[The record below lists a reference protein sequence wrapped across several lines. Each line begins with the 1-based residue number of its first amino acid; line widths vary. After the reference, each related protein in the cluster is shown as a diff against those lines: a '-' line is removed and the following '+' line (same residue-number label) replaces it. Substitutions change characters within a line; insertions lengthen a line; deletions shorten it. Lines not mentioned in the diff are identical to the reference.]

1 MTYKVIVDDKYDITK
16 LVETITLK
24 DSLDQI
30 AYQANIRLAVSASS
44 GLPSISPGMVVR
56 ISGVPFGEKSMVHL
70 LHPAVIW
77 EVESSNSG
85 TKRLSL
91 TVYDRMI
98 YLEKS
103 EDEFLLP
110 KDQTATQR
118 LKTYAKEWKI
128 PYATLPETK
137 TKLGKAVYRSQ
148 TIFSMMFAD
157 LKETAKSGG
166 DMYHP
171 RMTPGGL
178 QLFQVGSNA
187 KVYELDRL
195 IDLTQMR
202 TLEGAVTKVKVMAA
216 SESGGSGKEVPSKV
230 LAIEQ
235 SDTEQLGTLQKLIE
249 DDQVKTAAAAKKLAK
264 SKLTGIQETFT
275 ISAPDIN
282 TIRAGDAVLLKGL
295 KLIVMSVSRDLSAG
309 PGTMTLEL
317 GTAEL
322 VKRRYYLE

>member
-44 GLPSISPGMVVR
+44 GLPSISPGMAVR

-166 DMYHP
+166 EMYHP

-178 QLFQVGSNA
+178 ELFQVGSNA

-216 SESGGSGKEVPSKV
+216 SESGSGKEVPSKV

-235 SDTEQLGTLQKLIE
+235 DNVEELGTLQKLIE
-249 DDQVKTAAAAKKLAK
+249 DDQVKSTTAAKKLAK
-264 SKLTGIQETFT
+264 SHLTGIQETFT

>member
-1 MTYKVIVDDKYDITK
+1 MTYQVIIDDQYDVTK

-24 DSLDQI
+24 DSLEQI

-44 GLPSISPGMVVR
+44 GLPSISPGMPVR
-56 ISGVPFGEKSMVHL
+56 ISGVPFGEKAKVPL

-128 PYATLPETK
+128 PCATLPDTK
-137 TKLGKAVYRSQ
+137 TKLGKAVYRAQ

-171 RMTPGGL
+171 RMMSSGL
-178 QLFQVGSNA
+178 QLYKIGSNT
-187 KVYELDRL
+187 KVHELDRL

-216 SESGGSGKEVPSKV
+216 SESGSGKEVPSKV

-235 SDTEQLGTLQKLIE
+235 EGVAELGTLQKLVE

-264 SKLTGIQETFT
+264 SRLAGIQETFT
-275 ISAPDIN
+275 VTAPDIN

-295 KLIVMSVSRDLSAG
+295 KLIVMSVSRDLAG
-309 PGTMTLEL
+309 AGTMTLEL
-317 GTAEL
+317 ATAEM
-322 VKRRYYLE
+322 VRRRVYLE

>member
-30 AYQANIRLAVSASS
+30 SYQANIRLAVSASS
-44 GLPSISPGMVVR
+44 GLPSISPGMAVR
-56 ISGVPFGEKSMVHL
+56 ISGVPFGEKTMVHL

-128 PYATLPETK
+128 PYGTLPDTK

-216 SESGGSGKEVPSKV
+216 SESPSGKEVPSKV

-235 SDTEQLGTLQKLIE
+235 NAVEELGTLQKLIE
-249 DDQVKTAAAAKKLAK
+249 DDQVKSTTAAKKLAK
-264 SKLTGIQETFT
+264 SHLTGIQETFT
-275 ISAPDIN
+275 ISAPDMN

>member
-118 LKTYAKEWKI
+118 LKTYAKEWEI
-128 PYATLPETK
+128 PYGTLPDTK

-166 DMYHP
+166 EMYHP

-216 SESGGSGKEVPSKV
+216 SESPSGKEVPSKV

-235 SDTEQLGTLQKLIE
+235 NGVEELGTLQKLVE
-249 DDQVKTAAAAKKLAK
+249 DDQVKSTTAAKKLAK
-264 SKLTGIQETFT
+264 SHLTGIQETFT

>member
-1 MTYKVIVDDKYDITK
+1 MTYQVIIDDQYDVTK

-24 DSLDQI
+24 DSLEQI

-44 GLPSISPGMVVR
+44 GLPAISPGMPVR
-56 ISGVPFGEKSMVHL
+56 ISGVPFGEKSKVPL
-70 LHPAVIW
+70 VHPAVIW

-128 PYATLPETK
+128 PCATLPDTK
-137 TKLGKAVYRSQ
+137 TKLGKAVYRAQ

-171 RMTPGGL
+171 RMTSGGL
-178 QLFQVGSNA
+178 QLYQVGSNT
-187 KVYELDRL
+187 KVHELDRL

-216 SESGGSGKEVPSKV
+216 SESGSGKEVPSKV

-235 SDTEQLGTLQKLIE
+235 DGVAELGTLQKLVE

-264 SKLTGIQETFT
+264 SRLAGIQETFT
-275 ISAPDIN
+275 VTAPDIN

-295 KLIVMSVSRDLSAG
+295 KLIVMSVSRDLSGA
-309 PGTMTLEL
+309 GTMTLEL
-317 GTAEL
+317 ATAEM
-322 VKRRYYLE
+322 VRRRVYLE

>member
-44 GLPSISPGMVVR
+44 GLPSISPGMAVR

-166 DMYHP
+166 EMYHP

-216 SESGGSGKEVPSKV
+216 SESTSGKEVPSKV

-235 SDTEQLGTLQKLIE
+235 NGVEELGTLQKLVE
-249 DDQVKTAAAAKKLAK
+249 DDQVKSTTAAKKLAK
-264 SKLTGIQETFT
+264 SHLTGIQETFT
-275 ISAPDIN
+275 ISAPDVN

-317 GTAEL
+317 GTAEM

>member
-1 MTYKVIVDDKYDITK
+1 MTYKVIVDDKYDVTK

-44 GLPSISPGMVVR
+44 GLPSISPGMAVR

-128 PYATLPETK
+128 PYATLPDTK

-216 SESGGSGKEVPSKV
+216 SESPSGKEVPSKV

-235 SDTEQLGTLQKLIE
+235 DRVEELGTLQKLIE

-275 ISAPDIN
+275 ISAPDMN

>member
-44 GLPSISPGMVVR
+44 GLPSISPGIAVR
-56 ISGVPFGEKSMVHL
+56 ISGVPFGEKSLVHL

-110 KDQTATQR
+110 KNQTATQR

-166 DMYHP
+166 EMYHP

-187 KVYELDRL
+187 KVHELDRL

-216 SESGGSGKEVPSKV
+216 SESTSGKEVPSKV

-235 SDTEQLGTLQKLIE
+235 NGVEELGTLQKLVE
-249 DDQVKTAAAAKKLAK
+249 DDQVKSTTAAKKLAK
-264 SKLTGIQETFT
+264 SHLTGIQETFT
-275 ISAPDIN
+275 ISAPDVN

>member
-44 GLPSISPGMVVR
+44 GLPSISPGMAVR

-166 DMYHP
+166 EMYHP

-195 IDLTQMR
+195 IDITQMR

-216 SESGGSGKEVPSKV
+216 SESPSGKEVPSKV

-235 SDTEQLGTLQKLIE
+235 DRAEELGTLQKLVE
-249 DDQVKTAAAAKKLAK
+249 DDQVKSTTAAKKLAK
-264 SKLTGIQETFT
+264 SHLTGIQETFT
-275 ISAPDIN
+275 ISAPDVN

-322 VKRRYYLE
+322 VKRRYYLD

>member
-1 MTYKVIVDDKYDITK
+1 MTYKVIVDDKYNITK

-44 GLPSISPGMVVR
+44 GLPAISPGMAVR
-56 ISGVPFGEKSMVHL
+56 ISGIPFGEKSMVHL

-128 PYATLPETK
+128 PYAALPDTK
-137 TKLGKAVYRSQ
+137 TKLSKAVYRSQ

-157 LKETAKSGG
+157 LKETVKSGG

-178 QLFQVGSNA
+178 QLFKVGSNA
-187 KVYELDRL
+187 KVHELDRL

-216 SESGGSGKEVPSKV
+216 SESSNGKEVPSKV

-235 SDTEQLGTLQKLIE
+235 DGVAELGTLQKLIE
-249 DDQVKTAAAAKKLAK
+249 DDQVKTATAAKKLAK
-264 SKLTGIQETFT
+264 SRLTGIQETFT
-275 ISAPDIN
+275 VSAPDVN

-317 GTAEL
+317 GTVEM
-322 VKRRYYLE
+322 VKRRVYLE

>member
-44 GLPSISPGMVVR
+44 GLPSISPGMAVR
-56 ISGVPFGEKSMVHL
+56 ISGIPFGEKSMVHL

-128 PYATLPETK
+128 PYATLPDTK

-148 TIFSMMFAD
+148 TIFSMMFSD

-166 DMYHP
+166 EMYHP

-216 SESGGSGKEVPSKV
+216 SESTSGKEVPSKV

-235 SDTEQLGTLQKLIE
+235 NGVEELGTLQKLIE
-249 DDQVKTAAAAKKLAK
+249 DDQVKSTTAAKKLAK
-264 SKLTGIQETFT
+264 SHLTGIQETFT

>member
-44 GLPSISPGMVVR
+44 GLPSISPGMAVR

-166 DMYHP
+166 EMYHP

-216 SESGGSGKEVPSKV
+216 SESGSGKEVPSKV

-235 SDTEQLGTLQKLIE
+235 DNVEELGTLQKLIE
-249 DDQVKTAAAAKKLAK
+249 DDQVKSTTAAKKLAK
-264 SKLTGIQETFT
+264 SHLTGIQETFT

>member
-44 GLPSISPGMVVR
+44 GLPSISPGMAVR

-178 QLFQVGSNA
+178 QLFQVGSNT

-216 SESGGSGKEVPSKV
+216 SESPSGKEVPSKV

-235 SDTEQLGTLQKLIE
+235 NGVEELGTLQKLVE
-249 DDQVKTAAAAKKLAK
+249 DDQVKSTTAAKKLAK
-264 SKLTGIQETFT
+264 SHLTGIQETFT

-282 TIRAGDAVLLKGL
+282 TIRAGDAELLKGL

>member
-1 MTYKVIVDDKYDITK
+1 MTYQVIIDDQYDVTK

-24 DSLDQI
+24 DSLEQI

-44 GLPSISPGMVVR
+44 GLPSISPGMPVQ
-56 ISGVPFGEKSMVHL
+56 ISGVPFGEKSKVPL
-70 LHPAVIW
+70 VHPAVIW

-128 PYATLPETK
+128 PCATLPDTK

-171 RMTPGGL
+171 RMTSSGL
-178 QLFQVGSNA
+178 QLYKVGSNT
-187 KVYELDRL
+187 KVHELDRL

-216 SESGGSGKEVPSKV
+216 SESGSGKEVPSKV

-235 SDTEQLGTLQKLIE
+235 EGVAELGTLQKLIE

-264 SKLTGIQETFT
+264 SRLAGIQETFT
-275 ISAPDIN
+275 VTAPDIN

-295 KLIVMSVSRDLSAG
+295 KLIVMSVSRDLAG
-309 PGTMTLEL
+309 AGTMTLEL
-317 GTAEL
+317 ATAEM
-322 VKRRYYLE
+322 VRRRVYLE

>member
-16 LVETITLK
+16 LVETIKLK

-44 GLPSISPGMVVR
+44 GLPSISPGMAVR

-166 DMYHP
+166 EMYHP

-216 SESGGSGKEVPSKV
+216 SESPSGKEVPSKV

-235 SDTEQLGTLQKLIE
+235 NGVEELGTLQKLVE
-249 DDQVKTAAAAKKLAK
+249 DDQVKSTTAAKKLAK
-264 SKLTGIQETFT
+264 SHLTGIQETFT
-275 ISAPDIN
+275 ISAPDVN

-322 VKRRYYLE
+322 VKRRHYLE

>member
-30 AYQANIRLAVSASS
+30 AYQASIRLAVSASS
-44 GLPSISPGMVVR
+44 GLPAISPGMAVR

-77 EVESSNSG
+77 EMESSNSG
-85 TKRLSL
+85 TKRMSL

-128 PYATLPETK
+128 PYGTLPDTK

-178 QLFQVGSNA
+178 QLFKVGSNA

-195 IDLTQMR
+195 IDLSQMR

-216 SESGGSGKEVPSKV
+216 SESSSGKEVPSKV

-235 SDTEQLGTLQKLIE
+235 DGVEELGTLQKLIE

-264 SKLTGIQETFT
+264 SRLTGIQETFT
-275 ISAPDIN
+275 VSAPDVN

-295 KLIVMSVSRDLSAG
+295 KLIVMSVSRDLSVG

>member
-30 AYQANIRLAVSASS
+30 SYQANIRLAVSASS
-44 GLPSISPGMVVR
+44 GLPSISPGMAVR
-56 ISGVPFGEKSMVHL
+56 ISGVPFGEKTMVHL

-216 SESGGSGKEVPSKV
+216 SESPSGKEVPSKV

-235 SDTEQLGTLQKLIE
+235 DRVEELGTLQKLVE
-249 DDQVKTAAAAKKLAK
+249 DDQVKSTTAAKKLAK
-264 SKLTGIQETFT
+264 SHLTGIQETFT
-275 ISAPDIN
+275 ISAPDVN

>member
-44 GLPSISPGMVVR
+44 GLPSISPGMAVR

-166 DMYHP
+166 EMYHP

-216 SESGGSGKEVPSKV
+216 SESPSGKEVPSKV

-235 SDTEQLGTLQKLIE
+235 DGVEELGTLQKLVE
-249 DDQVKTAAAAKKLAK
+249 DDQVKSTTAAKKLAK
-264 SKLTGIQETFT
+264 SHLTGIQETFT

>member
-1 MTYKVIVDDKYDITK
+1 MTYKVIVDDKYDVTK

-44 GLPSISPGMVVR
+44 GLPSISPGMAVR

-128 PYATLPETK
+128 PYATLPDTK

-166 DMYHP
+166 EMYHP

-187 KVYELDRL
+187 KVHELDRL

-202 TLEGAVTKVKVMAA
+202 TLEGAVTKVKVLAA
-216 SESGGSGKEVPSKV
+216 SESTSGKEVPSKV

-235 SDTEQLGTLQKLIE
+235 DRVEELGTLQKLVE
-249 DDQVKTAAAAKKLAK
+249 DDQVKSTTAAKKLAK
-264 SKLTGIQETFT
+264 SHLTGIQETFT

-317 GTAEL
+317 GTAEM

>member
-44 GLPSISPGMVVR
+44 GLPSISPGMAVR

-166 DMYHP
+166 EMYHP

-216 SESGGSGKEVPSKV
+216 SESTSGKEVPSKV

-235 SDTEQLGTLQKLIE
+235 SGVEELGTLQKLIE
-249 DDQVKTAAAAKKLAK
+249 DDQVKSTTAAKKLAK
-264 SKLTGIQETFT
+264 SHLTGIQETFT
-275 ISAPDIN
+275 ISAPDVN

-322 VKRRYYLE
+322 VKRRFYLE

>member
-44 GLPSISPGMVVR
+44 GLPSISPGMAVR

-128 PYATLPETK
+128 PYATLPDTK

-216 SESGGSGKEVPSKV
+216 SESTSGKEVPSKV

-235 SDTEQLGTLQKLIE
+235 NGVEELGTLQKLIE
-249 DDQVKTAAAAKKLAK
+249 DDQVKSTTAAKKLAK
-264 SKLTGIQETFT
+264 SHLTGIQETFT
-275 ISAPDIN
+275 ISAPDVN

-317 GTAEL
+317 GTAEM

>member
-30 AYQANIRLAVSASS
+30 AYQANMRLAVSASS
-44 GLPSISPGMVVR
+44 GLPAISPGMAVR

-128 PYATLPETK
+128 PYGTLPDTK

-171 RMTPGGL
+171 RMTPAGL
-178 QLFQVGSNA
+178 QLFKVGSNA

-195 IDLTQMR
+195 IDLSQMR
-202 TLEGAVTKVKVMAA
+202 TMEGAVTKVKVMAA
-216 SESGGSGKEVPSKV
+216 SESSSGKEVPSKV

-235 SDTEQLGTLQKLIE
+235 DGVEELGTLQKLIE
-249 DDQVKTAAAAKKLAK
+249 DDQVKTATAAKKLAK
-264 SKLTGIQETFT
+264 SRLTGIQETFT
-275 ISAPDIN
+275 VSAPDVN

>member
-1 MTYKVIVDDKYDITK
+1 MTYKVIVDDKYDVTK

-44 GLPSISPGMVVR
+44 GLPLISPGMAVR

-128 PYATLPETK
+128 PYATLPDTK

-166 DMYHP
+166 EMYHP

-216 SESGGSGKEVPSKV
+216 SESTSGKEVPSKV

-235 SDTEQLGTLQKLIE
+235 NGVEELGTLQKLIE
-249 DDQVKTAAAAKKLAK
+249 DDQVKTATAAKKLAK
-264 SKLTGIQETFT
+264 SHLTGIQETFT
-275 ISAPDIN
+275 ISAPDVN

-322 VKRRYYLE
+322 VKRRVYLE

>member
-44 GLPSISPGMVVR
+44 GLPSISPGMAVR

-216 SESGGSGKEVPSKV
+216 SESPSGKEVPSKV

-235 SDTEQLGTLQKLIE
+235 NGVEELGTLQKLIE
-249 DDQVKTAAAAKKLAK
+249 DDQVKTATAAKKLAK
-264 SKLTGIQETFT
+264 SHLTGIQETFT
-275 ISAPDIN
+275 ISAPDVN

>member
-44 GLPSISPGMVVR
+44 GLPLISPGMVVR

-128 PYATLPETK
+128 PYASLPDTK

-166 DMYHP
+166 EMYHP

-178 QLFQVGSNA
+178 QLFQVGSNT

-216 SESGGSGKEVPSKV
+216 SESPSGKEVPSKV

-235 SDTEQLGTLQKLIE
+235 NGVEELGTLQKLVE
-249 DDQVKTAAAAKKLAK
+249 DDQVKSTTAAKKLAK
-264 SKLTGIQETFT
+264 SHLTGIQETFT
-275 ISAPDIN
+275 ISAPDVN

>member
-44 GLPSISPGMVVR
+44 GLPSISPGMAVR

-128 PYATLPETK
+128 PYGTLPDTK

-166 DMYHP
+166 EMYHP

-216 SESGGSGKEVPSKV
+216 SESGSGKEVPSKV

-235 SDTEQLGTLQKLIE
+235 NGVEELGTLQKLVE
-249 DDQVKTAAAAKKLAK
+249 DDQVKSTNAAKKLAK
-264 SKLTGIQETFT
+264 SHLTGIQETFT
-275 ISAPDIN
+275 ISAPDVN

-322 VKRRYYLE
+322 VKRRVYLE

>member
-44 GLPSISPGMVVR
+44 GLPSISPGMAVR

-148 TIFSMMFAD
+148 TIFSMIFAD

-166 DMYHP
+166 EMYHP

-216 SESGGSGKEVPSKV
+216 SESTSGKEVPSKV

-235 SDTEQLGTLQKLIE
+235 DNVEELGTLQKLVE
-249 DDQVKTAAAAKKLAK
+249 DDQVKSTTAAKKLAK
-264 SKLTGIQETFT
+264 SHLTGIQETFT
-275 ISAPDIN
+275 ISAPDVN
-282 TIRAGDAVLLKGL
+282 TIRAGDAMLLKGL

>member
-44 GLPSISPGMVVR
+44 GLPAISPGMAVR
-56 ISGVPFGEKSMVHL
+56 ISGIPFGEKSMVHL

-128 PYATLPETK
+128 PYATLPDTK

-148 TIFSMMFAD
+148 TIFSMIFAD

-166 DMYHP
+166 EMYHP

-178 QLFQVGSNA
+178 QLFQIGSNA

-216 SESGGSGKEVPSKV
+216 SESTSGKEVPSKV

-235 SDTEQLGTLQKLIE
+235 NGVEELGTLQKLIE
-249 DDQVKTAAAAKKLAK
+249 DDQVKSTTAAKKLAK
-264 SKLTGIQETFT
+264 SHLTGIQETFT
-275 ISAPDIN
+275 ISAPDVN
-282 TIRAGDAVLLKGL
+282 TIRVGDAVLVKGL

-322 VKRRYYLE
+322 VKRRFYLE

>member
-1 MTYKVIVDDKYDITK
+1 MTYKVIVDDKYDLTK

-30 AYQANIRLAVSASS
+30 AYQASIRLAVSASS
-44 GLPSISPGMVVR
+44 GLPAISPGMAVR

-128 PYATLPETK
+128 PYGTLPDTK

-171 RMTPGGL
+171 RMTSAGL
-178 QLFQVGSNA
+178 QLFKVGSNA

-195 IDLTQMR
+195 IDLSQMR

-216 SESGGSGKEVPSKV
+216 SESSSGKEVPSKV

-235 SDTEQLGTLQKLIE
+235 DGVEELGTLQKLIE

-264 SKLTGIQETFT
+264 SRLTGIQETFT
-275 ISAPDIN
+275 VSAPDVN

-295 KLIVMSVSRDLSAG
+295 KLIVMSVSRDLSVG